1 MGTLLSRAPDIS
13 GEIIALPKGFGQ
25 WFDSRGWQLRD
36 HQAQMIA
43 KAEAGKSALLVA
55 PTGGGKTLAGFL
67 PSLIELSA
75 KLEAFGNKS
84 AGRPHKLHTL
94 YVSPLKA
101 LAVDVARNLL
111 TPVEEMGLDL
121 RIETRTGDTPPAR
134 RQRQRRLPPDILLA
148 TPEQLTLLTANRDAD
163 RFFGSL
169 KTVVVDEL
177 HAIENT
183 KRGDLLALDLQR
195 LRNFA
200 PDVRMVGLSATV
212 AEPERLQRWLLPQPP
227 DSSALAD
234 LVTGGGAPKPIIN
247 LMDGQDRVPW
257 AGHTTVYAVPDILK
271 AIKGA
276 TVSLIFV
283 NTRSQAER
291 IFQELWHAN
300 KDNLPIALHHG
311 SLSAEQRRKVEAA
324 MIRGDLKA
332 VVCTSTLDLGI
343 DWGAVDLVIQLGAPK
358 GAARIMQR
366 IGRANHTLEEASE
379 ALFVPSNRFEVLECE
394 ATRKA
399 VGEGHVDGSVERPG
413 ALDVLCQH
421 ILGCAVH
428 APFAPDELYGSIRQ
442 AAPYRALSR
451 ETFDKAVAFV
461 STGGYALE
469 RYDRYK
475 RLVRMKDGRLRLAH
489 PDIATRYRL
498 NAGTIVEAPM
508 VKVRMVK
515 NATAVG
521 RRRGGR
527 YLGEIEEMFI
537 EHLAPGDT
545 FLFGGHIVKY
555 EGMHETEAVVTKT
568 FDPRPKIPSYMGGK
582 FPLSTFL
589 AERVRHLLGDR
600 QQWQSLPGD
609 VAEWLDIQQWA
620 SAVPKPNQMLV
631 ETFPHVNQFYM
642 VCYPFEGRLAHQT
655 LGMLL
660 TRRLERMRMRP
671 LGFVASEYALAIWGL
686 RSMDRVNLSELFAE
700 DMLGDDLES
709 WLGEAMLMKRT
720 FRACAT
726 IAGLIEKNH
735 PGKEKS
741 GRQMT
746 VSSDLIYDVLKEHEP
761 DHILLDA
768 AWADAH
774 GGLLDLGRLADFLAR
789 LNALPGGAKS
799 RILTKHLDRVSP
811 LAVPVLLDIG
821 KEPVQGEGFDQ
832 LLGDAADSLI
842 EEAVKGY
849 DGR

>member
-1 MGTLLSRAPDIS
+1 MT
-13 GEIIALPKGFGQ
+13 ALPKGFSH
-25 WFDSRGWQLRD
+25 WLESRGWQLRD

-43 KAEAGKSALLVA
+43 KAQAGKSALLVA

-84 AGRPHKLHTL
+84 VGRPHKLHTL

-111 TPVEEMGLDL
+111 DPVEEMGLDL

-148 TPEQLTLLTANRDAD
+148 TPEQLTLLVAIRDAD
-163 RFFGSL
+163 RLFASL

-195 LRNFA
+195 VRSFA

-212 AEPERLQRWLLPQPP
+212 AEPTRLQRWLVPQPEG
-227 DSSALAD
+227 AEELAD
-234 LVTGGGAPKPIIN
+234 LVTGDGAPKPIIH
-247 LMDGQDRVPW
+247 LMDGEERVPW
-257 AGHTTVYAVPDILK
+257 AGHTTVYAVPEILK
-271 AIKGA
+271 AIEKA

-291 IFQELWHAN
+291 IFQEIWHAN

-311 SLSAEQRRKVEAA
+311 SLSAGQRRKVEAA
-324 MIRGDLKA
+324 MIKGELKA

-366 IGRANHTLEEASE
+366 IGRANHRLEEASE

-399 VGEGHVDGSVERPG
+399 VGEGHVDGFPERPG

-421 ILGCAVH
+421 ILGCAVQ
-428 APFAPDELYGSIRQ
+428 APFDPDALYHSIRQ
-442 AAPYRALSR
+442 ATPYRALTR
-451 ETFDKAVAFV
+451 NTFDRAVAFV

-475 RLVRMKDGRLRLAH
+475 RLVAMKDGKLRLAH
-489 PDIATRYRL
+489 PDIATRYRM

-515 NATAVG
+515 TATLQA

-537 EHLAPGDT
+537 EHLSPGDT
-545 FLFGGHIVKY
+545 FLFSGHIVRY

-568 FDPRPKIPSYMGGK
+568 FDPEPKVPSYMGGK

-589 AERVRHLLGDR
+589 AERVRLLLADKK
-600 QQWQSLPGD
+600 QWQELPGD
-609 VAEWLDIQQWA
+609 VAEWLNIQLWA
-620 SAVPKPNQMLV
+620 SALPRADQMLV
-631 ETFPHVNQFYM
+631 ETFPRGDKFYL

-660 TRRLERMRMRP
+660 TRRLERLHMRP

-686 RSMDRVNLSELFAE
+686 RPMDRLNLADLFAE
-700 DMLGDDLES
+700 DMLGDDLEA
-709 WLGEAMLMKRT
+709 WLADAMLMKRT
-720 FRACAT
+720 FSACAT
-726 IAGLIEKNH
+726 IAGLIDKNH
-735 PGKEKS
+735 PGREKS

-746 VSSDLIYDVLKEHEP
+746 VSSDLIYDVLQEHEP
-761 DHILLDA
+761 DHILLEA
-768 AWADAH
+768 AWADA
-774 GGLLDLGRLADFLAR
+774 GSGLLDLARLADFLGR
-789 LNALPGGAKS
+789 LNAKPGGAHS
-799 RILTKHLDRVSP
+799 RILAKHLHRVSP

-821 KEPVQGEGFDQ
+821 KEPVAGEGFDV
-832 LLGDAADSLI
+832 LLGEAASTLI
-842 EEAVKGY
+842 EEAVEGY
-849 DGR
+849 DRD